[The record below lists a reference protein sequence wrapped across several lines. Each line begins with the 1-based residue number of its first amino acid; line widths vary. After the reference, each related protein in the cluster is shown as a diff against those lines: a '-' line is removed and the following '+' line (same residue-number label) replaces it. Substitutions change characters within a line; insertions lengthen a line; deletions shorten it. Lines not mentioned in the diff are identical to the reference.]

1 MSKLP
6 NPFEAALVTV
16 ESAAEASG
24 WACAVLT
31 KPPES
36 ILLGFRKNSP
46 FPYFAFDT
54 HSQAGRV
61 PACFFSIVNFEK
73 GACILSFANLQT
85 MQFYLSSRFAFQVM
99 QKISQALA
107 YYSFSVTLL
116 GLKELSS
123 KSLPA
128 QSSSTLPVLLCNTLS

>member
-6 NPFEAALVTV
+6 NPYEAALVTV

-36 ILLGFRKNSP
+36 ILLGFMKNSP

-61 PACFFSIVNFEK
+61 PACFFSIVNLK
-73 GACILSFANLQT
+73 RGHAYYLLQTYKQCILILAADL
-85 MQFYLSSRFAFQVM
+85 RF
-99 QKISQALA
+99 K
-107 YYSFSVTLL
+107 
-116 GLKELSS
+116 
-123 KSLPA
+123 
-128 QSSSTLPVLLCNTLS
+128 